1 MISSNLLPLD
11 AAASLPDARD
21 IDPALPPR
29 QSAEL
34 PLDGPF
40 PQLYSEEQLYLPP
53 SADRRADGAPG
64 IVGDLL
70 DARDA
75 EARRELVQDLL
86 DALGFDW
93 LAYGTVTYLR
103 GRWWP
108 LSFYTAHANP
118 EWTQRYFSHRLYEM
132 DLRQPGVPASSLPLV
147 WDVEQIEAMPVSAAT
162 SAAEDPAGLRQRFV
176 DDLRLSGIHS
186 GLMFRLA
193 SPTQVNLYTVISLQ
207 SSEPG
212 RRWITD
218 DVVGHALTLGLS
230 LHEYLSR
237 HSRMPSEAGAAAR
250 IEISST
256 QQSILQH
263 LLQGRSDKEIANH
276 LDLSAHTV
284 DYHMRQLRRRFA
296 ARNRV
301 QLVNAVQQSDS
312 DFGVLS
318 DF

>member
-1 MISSNLLPLD
+1 MIPSNTLPYD
-11 AAASLPDARD
+11 ASAALPDASEAD
-21 IDPALPPR
+21 LSPAGALEP
-29 QSAEL
+29 A
-34 PLDGPF
+34 LDGPF
-40 PQLYSEEQLYLPP
+40 PQLYAEEQLVPAP
-53 SADRRADGAPG
+53 AAERQADGMPG

-70 DARDA
+70 GARDA
-75 EARRELVQDLL
+75 EARRELMQDLL

-93 LAYGTVTYLR
+93 LGYGTVSYLR

-108 LSFYTAHANP
+108 LSFFTAHANP

-147 WDVEQIEAMPVSAAT
+147 WDLEQIESAPLSPAST
-162 SAAEDPAGLRQRFV
+162 AAEDPAGRRRRFV

-207 SSEPG
+207 SSAHG
-212 RRWITD
+212 RDWITD

-230 LHEYLSR
+230 LHDYLSR
-237 HSRMPSEAGAAAR
+237 HSRLPSEAGAAAR

-256 QQSILQH
+256 QQSILQQ
-263 LLQGRSDKEIANH
+263 LRQGRSDKEIANR
-276 LDLSAHTV
+276 LALSAHTV

>member
-1 MISSNLLPLD
+1 MILATLLQRA
-11 AAASLPDARD
+11 AAASLPSETPDFDA
-21 IDPALPPR
+21 
-29 QSAEL
+29 AEL
-34 PLDGPF
+34 PSGGPF

-53 SADRRADGAPG
+53 SADRYAEGVPG

-70 DARDA
+70 DARSH
-75 EARRELVQDLL
+75 EERRYLIQGMLN
-86 DALGFDW
+86 ALGFDW
-93 LAYGTVTYLR
+93 LGYGTITYLR

-108 LSFYTAHANP
+108 LSFFTAYANP
-118 EWTQRYFSHRLYEM
+118 EWVQRYFSHRLYEM
-132 DLRQPGVPASSLPLV
+132 DLRQQGVPASSLPLV
-147 WDVEQIEAMPVSAAT
+147 WDVEQIESSPLSSAAT
-162 SAAEDPAGLRQRFV
+162 TATEDAAGRRQRFV
-176 DDLRLSGIHS
+176 DDLRASGIRS

-193 SPTQVNLYTVISLQ
+193 SPTQVNQYTVISLQ

-218 DVVGHALTLGLS
+218 EVVGQALTLGLS

-237 HSRMPSEAGAAAR
+237 HSRMPGESGAAR
-250 IEISST
+250 IEISTT
-256 QQSILQH
+256 QQYILQH
-263 LLQGRSDKEIANH
+263 LLQGRSDKEIANR

-301 QLVNAVQQSDS
+301 QLVNAVQQGDS

-318 DF
+318 DI

>member
-1 MISSNLLPLD
+1 MRNSDTDATAPSSD
-11 AAASLPDARD
+11 T
-21 IDPALPPR
+21 
-29 QSAEL
+29 AEL
-34 PLDGPF
+34 PAGGPF

-53 SADRRADGAPG
+53 SADRHARGVPG

-70 DARDA
+70 GAGSQEERHH
-75 EARRELVQDLL
+75 LIQGVLN
-86 DALGFDW
+86 ALGFDW
-93 LAYGTVTYLR
+93 LGYGTITYLR

-108 LSFYTAHANP
+108 LSFFTAYANP
-118 EWTQRYFSHRLYEM
+118 EWVQRYFSHRLYEM
-132 DLRQPGVPASSLPLV
+132 DLRQQGVPASSLPLV
-147 WDVEQIEAMPVSAAT
+147 WDVEQIESAPLSAAAST
-162 SAAEDPAGLRQRFV
+162 AEDPAGQRQRFV
-176 DDLRLSGIHS
+176 DDLLASGIRS

-193 SPTQVNLYTVISLQ
+193 SPTQVNQYTVISLQ

-218 DVVGHALTLGLS
+218 EVVGQALTVGLS

-237 HSRMPSEAGAAAR
+237 HSRMPGESGAAR
-250 IEISST
+250 IEISTT
-256 QQSILQH
+256 QQYILQH
-263 LLQGRSDKEIANH
+263 LLQGRSDKEIANR

-301 QLVNAVQQSDS
+301 QLVNAVQQGDS

-318 DF
+318 ET